1 MLYYV
6 TNTYE
11 ICISFSTVVS
21 EVISTITSDFKE
33 FINMLYELLN
43 ML

>member
-1 MLYYV
+1 MLDYV
-6 TNTYE
+6 TNTYVF
-11 ICISFSTVVS
+11 CVSFSTVVS

-33 FINMLYELLN
+33 IINMLYELLN